1 MEENFDGIIH
11 LKDAEGNDVNFE
23 FLDLVEYEGN
33 EYAVLM
39 EIDASEENEDSVVIL
54 RIEQTENEDE
64 EAFVGVDDEE
74 VLDAVFNLFREKFAD
89 VFQFEDIEEDEEP
102 EEE

>member
-23 FLDLVEYEGN
+23 FLDLVEYEGS

>member
-23 FLDLVEYEGN
+23 FLDLVEYEGS

-89 VFQFEDIEEDEEP
+89 VFQFEDIEEDEE
-102 EEE
+102 E

>member
-23 FLDLVEYEGN
+23 FLDLVEYEGS

-54 RIEQTENEDE
+54 RIEQTEDEDE

>member
-23 FLDLVEYEGN
+23 FLDLVEYEGS

-74 VLDAVFNLFREKFAD
+74 VLDAVFNLFRKKFAD
-89 VFQFEDIEEDEEP
+89 VFQFEDIEEDEE
-102 EEE
+102 E